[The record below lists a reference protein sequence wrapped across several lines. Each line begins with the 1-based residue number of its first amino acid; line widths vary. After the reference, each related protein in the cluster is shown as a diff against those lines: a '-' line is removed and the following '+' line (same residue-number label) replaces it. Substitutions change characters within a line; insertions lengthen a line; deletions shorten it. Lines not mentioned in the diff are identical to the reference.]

1 MIRIGTRKS
10 KLALIQTELVKAQI
24 LKYFPDEK
32 IEIVHVVT
40 HGDKV
45 LDKPLGEIGGKGVF
59 TKEIEEKL
67 LDKTIDIAVHSAKD
81 VPMELADGL
90 CLGAVL
96 LRDDNRDVILKRKE
110 TGKIGAGSIIG
121 TSSLRREIQIKQIY
135 PDATIKSLRGNVGT
149 RIDKLK
155 SGEYD
160 AIILA
165 AAGLKRLGLD
175 NDKELDY
182 IYPDEEKF
190 ISAAGQGILAIE
202 CRNGDLKD
210 VMAALDDR
218 KARICLEA
226 EREFLKCLDGSCNAP
241 CGAHCTVDEHGFNFR
256 GMYAYDGKTPKYAV
270 INEKPDGQWGKISKP
285 VNADNTDLKFAIS
298 LAKRLVDVLKS
309 DAKNTDIKNENGN
322 TKCCVNF
329 KSDNGN
335 TDKKDIDI
343 NTKKD
348 ELKKSFTGNKGM
360 VSLVGAGP
368 GKRDYLSIEALR
380 CIKKADVIV
389 YDALI
394 SPSILNE
401 AKMDA
406 ELIYVGKRA
415 DTIYKKQPEINEL
428 LVNLALSG
436 KYVVRLKGGDPFIF
450 GRGGEEALALKKAGI
465 RYEIVSGI
473 SSSYSVPASAGIPVT
488 HRGAASSV
496 HIITGHEHPA
506 KPSEALDFS
515 VIAKEEGTLV
525 FLMGLRSLGN
535 ICEKLIKNGKNGET
549 PVAVISKG
557 MTAKQR
563 SVYGNLLTI
572 KDEVRKNNIEAPAI
586 IVVGDV
592 VGVGK
597 QICEWQSKNEKKVLS
612 GKRILVTGS
621 RNMADSLE
629 KEFEQYGG
637 ETIAISLVE
646 TIPDYSDCDD
656 IFNNLEKYSW
666 FIFTSANGVNIF
678 FDRLRNLRV
687 DIRKL
692 ANIRFAVVGTSTKKA
707 LEKYGLYADFIP
719 SKFKSKILAEELSKE
734 LTDKDKILIVRGKQG
749 KNFIEDKF
757 SEMSVEFDKICIY
770 ETIQDER
777 RADEVK
783 RICPD
788 VDYIVVTSGSG
799 ARALRDMAGCE
810 HDNIVAIG
818 PVTKRDCDEAGLRV
832 KLVAEE
838 FDARGIV
845 DVIVRDVEKQ
855 G

>member
-10 KLALIQTELVKAQI
+10 KLALIQTELVKTQI
-24 LKYFPDEK
+24 LKYFPNEK

-110 TGKIGAGSIIG
+110 TKKIGAGSIIG
-121 TSSLRREIQIKQIY
+121 TSSLRREIQIKQIS
-135 PDATIKSLRGNVGT
+135 PDVTIKSLRGNVGT

-270 INEKPDGQWGKISKP
+270 INEKTDEQWEKISKP
-285 VNADNTDLKFAIS
+285 VNADNTDLKFAVS

-309 DAKNTDIKNENGN
+309 
-322 TKCCVNF
+322 
-329 KSDNGN
+329 
-335 TDKKDIDI
+335 
-343 NTKKD
+343 
-348 ELKKSFTGNKGM
+348 GNKGM

-450 GRGGEEALALKKAGI
+450 GRGGEEALALKKSGI
-465 RYEIVSGI
+465 SYEIVSGI

-563 SVYGNLLTI
+563 TVYGNLLTI

-592 VGVGK
+592 VRVGK
-597 QICEWQSKNEKKVLS
+597 QICEWQSRNEKKVLS

-621 RNMADSLE
+621 RNIADSLE

-678 FDRLRNLRV
+678 FDRLKDLRV

-692 ANIRFAVVGTSTKKA
+692 ANARFAVVGTSTKKA

-719 SKFKSKILAEELSKE
+719 SKFTSKTLAEELSKD

-757 SEMSVEFDKICIY
+757 SDMSVEFDKICIY

-799 ARALRDMAGCE
+799 ARALRDMACCE

-818 PVTKRDCDEAGLRV
+818 PVTKRDCEEAGLRV

>member
-1 MIRIGTRKS
+1 MMPLGIALLLSILYIASDKSDIHRNEVSMIRIGTRKS

-24 LKYFPDEK
+24 LKYFPNEK

-110 TGKIGAGSIIG
+110 TKKIGAGSIIG

-270 INEKPDGQWGKISKP
+270 INEKSDEQWEKISKS
-285 VNADNTDLKFAIS
+285 VNADNTDLEFAAN

-309 DAKNTDIKNENGN
+309 D
-322 TKCCVNF
+322 
-329 KSDNGN
+329 
-335 TDKKDIDI
+335 
-343 NTKKD
+343 
-348 ELKKSFTGNKGM
+348 NKGM

-450 GRGGEEALALKKAGI
+450 GRGGEEALALKKSGI
-465 RYEIVSGI
+465 SYEIVSGI

-563 SVYGNLLTI
+563 TVYGNLLTI

-678 FDRLRNLRV
+678 FDRLRDLRV

-692 ANIRFAVVGTSTKKA
+692 ANARFAVVGTSTKKA

-719 SKFKSKILAEELSKE
+719 SKFTSKILAEELSKE
-734 LTDKDKILIVRGKQG
+734 LTDKDKIFIVRGKQG

-757 SEMSVEFDKICIY
+757 SDMSVEFDKICIY

-818 PVTKRDCDEAGLRV
+818 PVTKRDCEEAGLRV

>member
-1 MIRIGTRKS
+1 MMPLGIALLLSILHIASDKSDIHRNEVSMIRIGTRKS

-24 LKYFPDEK
+24 LKYFPNEK

-270 INEKPDGQWGKISKP
+270 INEKTDEQWEKISEP

-309 DAKNTDIKNENGN
+309 
-322 TKCCVNF
+322 
-329 KSDNGN
+329 
-335 TDKKDIDI
+335 
-343 NTKKD
+343 
-348 ELKKSFTGNKGM
+348 GNKGM

-450 GRGGEEALALKKAGI
+450 GRGGEEALALKKSGI
-465 RYEIVSGI
+465 SYEIVSGI

-535 ICEKLIKNGKNGET
+535 ICEKLIKNGKNEGT

-563 SVYGNLLTI
+563 TVYGNLLTI

-637 ETIAISLVE
+637 ETIAISLAE

-692 ANIRFAVVGTSTKKA
+692 ANARFAVVGTSTKKS

-719 SKFKSKILAEELSKE
+719 SKFTSKILAEELSKE

-818 PVTKRDCDEAGLRV
+818 PVTKRDCEEAGLRV

>member
-10 KLALIQTELVKAQI
+10 KLALIQTELVKTQI
-24 LKYFPDEK
+24 LKYFPNEK

-110 TGKIGAGSIIG
+110 TKKIGAGSIIG
-121 TSSLRREIQIKQIY
+121 TSSLRREIQIKQIS
-135 PDATIKSLRGNVGT
+135 PDVTIKSLRGNVGT

-175 NDKELDY
+175 NDTELDY

-210 VMAALDDR
+210 VMAVLDDR

-241 CGAHCTVDEHGFNFR
+241 CGAHCTVDEHGFYFR

-270 INEKPDGQWGKISKP
+270 INEKTDEQWEKISKS
-285 VNADNTDLKFAIS
+285 VNADNTDLEFAAN

-309 DAKNTDIKNENGN
+309 
-322 TKCCVNF
+322 
-329 KSDNGN
+329 
-335 TDKKDIDI
+335 
-343 NTKKD
+343 
-348 ELKKSFTGNKGM
+348 GNKGM

-465 RYEIVSGI
+465 SYEIVSGI

-535 ICEKLIKNGKNGET
+535 ICEKLIKNGKNEET
-549 PVAVISKG
+549 PVAVIFKG

-563 SVYGNLLTI
+563 TVYGNLLTI

-656 IFNNLEKYSW
+656 IFNNLEKYSC

-692 ANIRFAVVGTSTKKA
+692 ANARFAVVGTSTKKA

-719 SKFKSKILAEELSKE
+719 SKFTSKILAEELSKE

-799 ARALRDMAGCE
+799 AIALRDMAGCE

-818 PVTKRDCDEAGLRV
+818 PVTKRDCEEAGLRV

>member
-10 KLALIQTELVKAQI
+10 KLALIQTELVKTQI
-24 LKYFPDEK
+24 LKYFPNEK

-45 LDKPLGEIGGKGVF
+45 LDKPLGEIGGKGGF

-110 TGKIGAGSIIG
+110 TKKIGAGSIIG
-121 TSSLRREIQIKQIY
+121 TSSLRREIQIKQIS
-135 PDATIKSLRGNVGT
+135 PDVTIKSLRGNVGT

-270 INEKPDGQWGKISKP
+270 INEKTDEQWEKISKP
-285 VNADNTDLKFAIS
+285 VNADNTDLKFAVS

-309 DAKNTDIKNENGN
+309 
-322 TKCCVNF
+322 
-329 KSDNGN
+329 
-335 TDKKDIDI
+335 
-343 NTKKD
+343 
-348 ELKKSFTGNKGM
+348 GNKGM

-465 RYEIVSGI
+465 SYEIVSGI

-563 SVYGNLLTI
+563 TVYGNLLTI

-678 FDRLRNLRV
+678 FDRLRDLRV

-692 ANIRFAVVGTSTKKA
+692 ANARFAVVGTSTKKA

-719 SKFKSKILAEELSKE
+719 SKFTSKILAEELSKE

-757 SEMSVEFDKICIY
+757 SDMSVEFDKICIY

-818 PVTKRDCDEAGLRV
+818 PVTKRDCEEAGLRV

>member
-1 MIRIGTRKS
+1 MMPLGIALLLSILYIASDKSDIHRNEVSMIRIGTRKS

-24 LKYFPDEK
+24 LKYFPNEK

-110 TGKIGAGSIIG
+110 TKKIGAGSIIG
-121 TSSLRREIQIKQIY
+121 TSSLRREIQIKQIS
-135 PDATIKSLRGNVGT
+135 PDVTIKSLRGNVGT

-270 INEKPDGQWGKISKP
+270 INEKTDEQWEKISKP
-285 VNADNTDLKFAIS
+285 VNADNTDLKFAVS

-309 DAKNTDIKNENGN
+309 
-322 TKCCVNF
+322 
-329 KSDNGN
+329 
-335 TDKKDIDI
+335 
-343 NTKKD
+343 
-348 ELKKSFTGNKGM
+348 GNKGM

-465 RYEIVSGI
+465 SYEIVSGI

-535 ICEKLIKNGKNGET
+535 ICEKLIKNGKNEET

-563 SVYGNLLTI
+563 TVYGNLLTI

-656 IFNNLEKYSW
+656 IFNNLEKYSC

-692 ANIRFAVVGTSTKKA
+692 ANARFAVVGTSTKKA

-719 SKFKSKILAEELSKE
+719 SKFTSKILAEELSKE

-799 ARALRDMAGCE
+799 AIALRDMAGCE

-818 PVTKRDCDEAGLRV
+818 PVTKRDCEEAGLRV

>member
-10 KLALIQTELVKAQI
+10 KLALIQTELVKTQI
-24 LKYFPDEK
+24 LKYFPNEK

-110 TGKIGAGSIIG
+110 TKKIGAGSIIG

-256 GMYAYDGKTPKYAV
+256 GVYAYDGKTPKYAV
-270 INEKPDGQWGKISKP
+270 INEKSDEQWEKISKS
-285 VNADNTDLKFAIS
+285 VNADNTDLEFAAN

-309 DAKNTDIKNENGN
+309 D
-322 TKCCVNF
+322 
-329 KSDNGN
+329 
-335 TDKKDIDI
+335 
-343 NTKKD
+343 
-348 ELKKSFTGNKGM
+348 NKGM

-465 RYEIVSGI
+465 SYEIVSGI

-535 ICEKLIKNGKNGET
+535 ICEKLIKNGKNEET
-549 PVAVISKG
+549 LVAVISKG

-563 SVYGNLLTI
+563 TVYGNLLTI

-656 IFNNLEKYSW
+656 IFNNLEKYSC

-692 ANIRFAVVGTSTKKA
+692 ANARFAVVGTSTKKA

-719 SKFKSKILAEELSKE
+719 SKFTSKILAEELSKE

-799 ARALRDMAGCE
+799 AIALRDMAGCE

-818 PVTKRDCDEAGLRV
+818 PVTKRDCEEAGLRV

>member
-24 LKYFPDEK
+24 LKYFPNEK

-110 TGKIGAGSIIG
+110 TKKIGAGSIIG
-121 TSSLRREIQIKQIY
+121 TSSLRREIQIKQIS
-135 PDATIKSLRGNVGT
+135 PDVTIKSLRGNVGT

-270 INEKPDGQWGKISKP
+270 INEKTDEQWEKISKP
-285 VNADNTDLKFAIS
+285 VNADNTDLKFAVS

-309 DAKNTDIKNENGN
+309 
-322 TKCCVNF
+322 
-329 KSDNGN
+329 
-335 TDKKDIDI
+335 
-343 NTKKD
+343 
-348 ELKKSFTGNKGM
+348 GNKGM

-465 RYEIVSGI
+465 SYEIVSGI

-535 ICEKLIKNGKNGET
+535 ICEKLIKNGKNEET

-563 SVYGNLLTI
+563 TVYGNLLTI
-572 KDEVRKNNIEAPAI
+572 KDRKNNIEAPAI

-656 IFNNLEKYSW
+656 IFNNLEKYSC

-692 ANIRFAVVGTSTKKA
+692 ANARFAVVGTSTKKA

-719 SKFKSKILAEELSKE
+719 SKFTSKILAEELSKE

-799 ARALRDMAGCE
+799 AIALRDMAGCE

-818 PVTKRDCDEAGLRV
+818 PVTKRDCEEAGLRV

>member
-24 LKYFPDEK
+24 LKYFPDEE

-81 VPMELADGL
+81 VPMELAGGL
-90 CLGAVL
+90 CLSAVL

-110 TGKIGAGSIIG
+110 TKKIGEGSIIG
-121 TSSLRREIQIKQIY
+121 TSSLRRELQIKQIY
-135 PDATIKSLRGNVGT
+135 PGVLIKSLRGNVGT

-165 AAGLKRLGLD
+165 VAGLKRLGLD
-175 NDKELDY
+175 NDDALDY
-182 IYPDEEKF
+182 IYTDNEKF
-190 ISAAGQGILAIE
+190 VSAAGQGILAIE
-202 CRNGDLKD
+202 CRNGDLKE
-210 VMAALDDR
+210 VMEALDD
-218 KARICLEA
+218 KAARVCLEA
-226 EREFLKCLDGSCNAP
+226 EREFLRSLDGSCNAP
-241 CGAHCTVDEHGFNFR
+241 CGAHCIINRENFEFR
-256 GMYAYDGKTPKYAV
+256 GMYAADGENPKYAKIKEKRETGGGN
-270 INEKPDGQWGKISKP
+270 INDY
-285 VNADNTDLKFAIS
+285 DLKQAVK
-298 LAKRLVDVLKS
+298 LAGKLVNILKS
-309 DAKNTDIKNENGN
+309 DDDSSDKNNDLE
-322 TKCCVNF
+322 
-329 KSDNGN
+329 
-335 TDKKDIDI
+335 KKP
-343 NTKKD
+343 D
-348 ELKKSFTGNKGM
+348 EVGKGK

-368 GKRDYLSIEALR
+368 GKRDYLSVEALR
-380 CIKKADVIV
+380 CIKNADVII

-415 DTIYKKQPEINEL
+415 DTIYKKQPEINKL
-428 LVNLALSG
+428 LVELASQG

-450 GRGGEEALALKKAGI
+450 GRGGEEALALAKAGI
-465 RYEIVSGI
+465 NYEIVSGI

-496 HIITGHEHPA
+496 HIITGHEHPG

-535 ICEKLIKNGKNGET
+535 ICDKLIKNGKDEET
-549 PVAVISKG
+549 PVAVVSKG
-557 MTAKQR
+557 MTAKQKT
-563 SVYGNLLTI
+563 VFGNLLTI
-572 KDEVRKNNIEAPAI
+572 EAEVKKNKIEAPAI

-592 VGVGK
+592 VEVGLH
-597 QICEWQSKNEKKVLS
+597 INEWQIKNDKNPLS

-621 RNMADSLE
+621 RNMASCLE
-629 KEFEQYGG
+629 EEFDKYGG

-646 TIPDYSDCDD
+646 TIPDYSSCDD
-656 IFNNLEKYSW
+656 KLNEIEKYSW
-666 FIFTSANGVNIF
+666 LVFTSANGVNIF
-678 FDRLRNLRV
+678 FDRLRDLKT

-692 ANIRFAVVGTSTKKA
+692 ANVKFAVVGTSTGKA
-707 LEKYGLYADFIP
+707 LEKYGLYADFVP
-719 SKFKSKILAEELSKE
+719 SKFTSKTLADELAQI
-734 LTDKDKILIVRGKQG
+734 LTDKDRVLIVRGKQG

-757 SEMSVEFDKICIY
+757 TSMAVDFDKICIY

-777 RADEVK
+777 RADEVR
-783 RICPD
+783 RICRD

-799 ARALRDMAGCE
+799 ARALKDMAGCE
-810 HDNIVAIG
+810 HENIVVIG
-818 PVTKRDCDEAGLRV
+818 PVTKKDCEELGLSV
-832 KLVAEE
+832 KLVAKE
-838 FDARGIV
+838 FDAKGIV
-845 DVIVRDVEKQ
+845 DVIAGDVLGCEKN
-855 G
+855 GDSTIIKSDK

>member
-1 MIRIGTRKS
+1 MMPLLIALLLSILHIASDKSDIHRNEVSMIRIGTRKS

-24 LKYFPDEK
+24 LKYFPNEK

-110 TGKIGAGSIIG
+110 TKKIGAGSIIG

-135 PDATIKSLRGNVGT
+135 PDVTIKSLRGNVGT

-256 GMYAYDGKTPKYAV
+256 GMFAYDGKTPKYAV
-270 INEKPDGQWGKISKP
+270 INEKTDEQWEKISEP

-309 DAKNTDIKNENGN
+309 
-322 TKCCVNF
+322 
-329 KSDNGN
+329 
-335 TDKKDIDI
+335 
-343 NTKKD
+343 
-348 ELKKSFTGNKGM
+348 GNKGM

-450 GRGGEEALALKKAGI
+450 GRGGEEALALKKSGI
-465 RYEIVSGI
+465 SYEIVSGI

-535 ICEKLIKNGKNGET
+535 ICEKLIKNGKNEGT

-563 SVYGNLLTI
+563 TVYGNLLTI

-692 ANIRFAVVGTSTKKA
+692 ANARFAVVGTSTKKA

-719 SKFKSKILAEELSKE
+719 SKFTSKILAEELSKE

-818 PVTKRDCDEAGLRV
+818 PVTKRDCEEAGLRV

>member
-10 KLALIQTELVKAQI
+10 KLALIQTELVKTQI
-24 LKYFPDEK
+24 LKYFPNEK

-59 TKEIEEKL
+59 TKESEEKL

-110 TGKIGAGSIIG
+110 TKKIGAGSIIG
-121 TSSLRREIQIKQIY
+121 TSSLRREIQIKQIS
-135 PDATIKSLRGNVGT
+135 PDVTIKSLRGNVGT

-182 IYPDEEKF
+182 IYPDKEKF

-210 VMAALDDR
+210 VMAVLDDR

-241 CGAHCTVDEHGFNFR
+241 CGAHCTVDEHGFYFR

-270 INEKPDGQWGKISKP
+270 INEKTDEQWEKISKS
-285 VNADNTDLKFAIS
+285 VNADNTDLEFAAN

-309 DAKNTDIKNENGN
+309 
-322 TKCCVNF
+322 
-329 KSDNGN
+329 
-335 TDKKDIDI
+335 
-343 NTKKD
+343 
-348 ELKKSFTGNKGM
+348 GNKGM

-465 RYEIVSGI
+465 SYEIVSGI

-535 ICEKLIKNGKNGET
+535 ICEKLIKNGKNEET

-563 SVYGNLLTI
+563 TVYGNLLTI
-572 KDEVRKNNIEAPAI
+572 KDKVRKNNIEAPAI

-678 FDRLRNLRV
+678 FDRLRDLRV

-692 ANIRFAVVGTSTKKA
+692 ANARFAVVGTSTKKA
-707 LEKYGLYADFIP
+707 LGKYGLYADFIP
-719 SKFKSKILAEELSKE
+719 SKFTSKILAEELSKE

-799 ARALRDMAGCE
+799 AIALRDMAGCE

-818 PVTKRDCDEAGLRV
+818 PVTKRDCEEAGLRV